1 MSQIIELILNEEEIL
16 SGVDA
21 ISIVGSP
28 AIERDFIALNKEP
41 LELAKADGERKILL
55 GAALVPNKMIFR
67 KRGEEEFYV
76 YFSKDTIKRVSEL
89 FLTKGNQN
97 QATLEHEVKLHG
109 LSVVESWIVEDA
121 DKDKSNLYN
130 MSLPVG
136 SWVVA
141 MKVYNDEV
149 WDDYIKTGKV
159 KGFSIEG
166 YFANKVNMA
175 DETTEE
181 DKQLEEVRAIFNQV
195 LNQL

>member
-1 MSQIIELILNEEEIL
+1 MSQIVELILNEEEIL

-28 AIERDFIALNKEP
+28 AIERDFIALSKEP
-41 LELAKADGERKILL
+41 VELAKVDGERKILL

-67 KRGEEEFYV
+67 KREDEEFYV

-97 QATLEHEVKLHG
+97 ETTLEHEVKLHG
-109 LSVVESWIVEDA
+109 LSVVESWIVEDTE
-121 DKDKSNLYN
+121 KDKSNLYN

-141 MKVYNDEV
+141 MKVYNDQV
-149 WDDYIKTGKV
+149 WDEYVKTGKV

-175 DETTEE
+175 TDE
-181 DKQLEEVRAIFNQV
+181 DRQLEEVREVFKKV